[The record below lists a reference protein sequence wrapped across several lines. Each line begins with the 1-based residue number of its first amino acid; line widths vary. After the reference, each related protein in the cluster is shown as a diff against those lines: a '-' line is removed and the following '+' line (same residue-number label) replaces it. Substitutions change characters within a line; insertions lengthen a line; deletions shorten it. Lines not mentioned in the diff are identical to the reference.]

1 MKLSLIITTY
11 NWPEALLLVLES
23 IKRQTIVPF
32 EVIIADDGSTNET
45 RNLINNFNQ
54 KSNFNIVHSWHEDLG
69 FRAAKARNKAI
80 SKATG
85 DYIILIDGDSIL
97 HTNFLK
103 DHIFHSEPGYFIQG
117 SRVLMTSGETQ
128 KVLQN
133 KKIYF
138 SFFSSKFKN
147 KKNAIYSRFLSKIF
161 LRKENHLRGIRSCNL
176 AFYKQDCININGFN
190 NNFEGWGREDSEFIV
205 RLINSGINRKNIRFN
220 AIQFHLWHNENPRK
234 NLELNDA
241 ILQETI
247 SKSIKWCEDGIN
259 SIKTNES

>member
-85 DYIILIDGDSIL
+85 DYIILIDGDSI
-97 HTNFLK
+97 
-103 DHIFHSEPGYFIQG
+103 
-117 SRVLMTSGETQ
+117 
-128 KVLQN
+128 
-133 KKIYF
+133 
-138 SFFSSKFKN
+138 
-147 KKNAIYSRFLSKIF
+147 
-161 LRKENHLRGIRSCNL
+161 
-176 AFYKQDCININGFN
+176 
-190 NNFEGWGREDSEFIV
+190 
-205 RLINSGINRKNIRFN
+205 
-220 AIQFHLWHNENPRK
+220 
-234 NLELNDA
+234 
-241 ILQETI
+241 
-247 SKSIKWCEDGIN
+247 
-259 SIKTNES
+259 